1 MAVAAQHD
9 LRLGPVGADGAQQ
22 TAQEDFDL
30 LAARP
35 FGGAKHRGDEAPPA
49 VEHDDRLKAIFV
61 VVRIEEPKLL
71 AAMDRVERIVPDEC
85 CAFALRYRA

>member
-61 VVRIEEPKLL
+61 VMRVEQPQLL